1 MPQPS
6 AGVTTKPP
14 NGGITAFPATWDEG
28 FSRNNTM
35 TKRNAL
41 MNDLAGVWSATPTPF
56 TAKMEIDPVSVGRL
70 IDHHLRLGVN
80 KLFLAGTC
88 GEGPWM
94 TDSQR
99 RQLVLIAS
107 QYSAGRMVLAVQVT
121 DNSWA
126 RILDNIHRAKEDGAD
141 IAIIAPPTMF
151 MPATPERILDH
162 YMRAIEKSPLPIGI
176 YDRGAA
182 GIPVPD
188 GVMKQIVD
196 HRNVLLVKD
205 SSSNDQRRE
214 LLLAAR
220 RANKRLSLFDGDE
233 FRCLEYI
240 QAGYDGLLLGGGI
253 FNGYLARQIIDAVK
267 AGDLA
272 EAEKADK
279 RLIRLNFAAYGGKKI
294 ACWLT
299 GLKELL
305 VAMKVFRTSKSY
317 LNYPMTAACHRDIQR
332 ILEKDRDVLLP

>member
-1 MPQPS
+1 
-6 AGVTTKPP
+6 
-14 NGGITAFPATWDEG
+14 
-28 FSRNNTM
+28 
-35 TKRNAL
+35 
-41 MNDLAGVWSATPTPF
+41 
-56 TAKMEIDPVSVGRL
+56 
-70 IDHHLRLGVN
+70 
-80 KLFLAGTC
+80 
-88 GEGPWM
+88 M

-107 QYSAGRMVLAVQVT
+107 RYSAGRMVLAVQVT

-126 RILDNIHRAKEDGAD
+126 RILDNIHRAKEDGAH

-162 YMRAIEKSPLPIGI
+162 YMRAVEKSPLPIGI
-176 YDRGAA
+176 YDRSAA
-182 GIPVPD
+182 GVSPPD
-188 GVMKQIVD
+188 DAMRQIVA

-205 SSSNDQRRE
+205 STSNDHRRE
-214 LLLAAR
+214 VLLAAR
-220 RANKRLSLFDGDE
+220 RANKRLLLLDGDE
-233 FRCLEYI
+233 FRCLDYV

-272 EAEKADK
+272 AAEKADK
-279 RLIRLNFAAYGGKKI
+279 RLIRINFAVYGGKKI

-317 LNYPMTAACHRDIQR
+317 LNYPMTPACHRAIQTV
-332 ILEKDRDVLLP
+332 LEKDRDALLP